1 MNIGLTDVST
11 WPHLVLKHNIFAQYT
26 VDLGVESFLQKYKAN
41 KKLQNVSTANLASS
55 STISCLEKLTLQPL
69 PNNNLR
75 IMMLI
80 IDISPMLWKLFLKIK
95 CGMANTACNLQ
106 QQAVV
111 IFEFKQNQPQFY
123 EIVVSQSN

>member
-69 PNNNLR
+69 TNNNLR

-80 IDISPMLWKLFLKIK
+80 IDISPML
-95 CGMANTACNLQ
+95 
-106 QQAVV
+106 
-111 IFEFKQNQPQFY
+111 
-123 EIVVSQSN
+123 